1 MNLYVLIL
9 IALGLSLDA
18 FAVAV
23 AGSVYLKKVTAR
35 HIFRIAFH
43 FGLFQALM
51 PIIGW
56 FAGKTTHALIAA
68 WDHWAAFFLL
78 TVIGGRIIYDA
89 LCGSEEKKWNKD
101 PTRGMTLV
109 MLSVATSIDALA
121 VGLSLAM
128 LEVSIWYPAAII
140 GVITSAVCVLGMII
154 GDIISSR
161 LQKGMELSGGVI
173 LLIIGFEI
181 LIRDLF
187 F

>member
-1 MNLYVLIL
+1 MSIYILIL

-18 FAVAV
+18 FAVSV
-23 AGSVYLKKVTAR
+23 AGSVYLKKVTPR
-35 HIFRIAFH
+35 HIFRFAFH

-56 FAGKTTHALIAA
+56 FAGKSAHSLIAA
-68 WDHWAAFFLL
+68 WDHWVAFILL
-78 TVIGGRIIYDA
+78 TFIGGRIIYDA
-89 LCGSEEKKWNKD
+89 LSGSENKKWKGD
-101 PTRGMTLV
+101 PTRGLSLV
-109 MLSVATSIDALA
+109 MLSIATSIDALA

-140 GVITSAVCVLGMII
+140 GFVTLAVCVLGMLL
-154 GDIISSR
+154 GDFISGR

-173 LLIIGFEI
+173 LLLIGLEI
-181 LIRDLF
+181 LLKDLF